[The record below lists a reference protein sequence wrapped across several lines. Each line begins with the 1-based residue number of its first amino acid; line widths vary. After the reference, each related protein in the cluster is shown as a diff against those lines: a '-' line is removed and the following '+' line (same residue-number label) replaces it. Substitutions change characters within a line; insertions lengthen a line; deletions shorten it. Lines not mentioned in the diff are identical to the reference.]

1 MVFSG
6 GKGIAGVGP
15 ELAGSLLTHIP
26 ALVALGSLKTEDLA
40 VRFFE
45 AFYRALASMKPVDA
59 CLSEARREVGD
70 FFPLESAWLAP
81 ALFLSQKQPA
91 VFQSRAGERVRQV
104 YELSEGRYR
113 RKLRETLNRIW
124 PKPERYQR
132 QLFKWMPR
140 QDPLTSYVHAAEFLG
155 QPRDAAE
162 LARRFQRMLVLGG
175 PGSGKSMTLF
185 RLFYDSAQSILSY
198 SAKSPLPIY
207 VSLADLDPQADLL
220 DFVSEGFD
228 RKLFQSDLEE
238 GRFLFL
244 MDGLDETSA
253 DSAKRLAGELNAFMR
268 RFSLNRFVAAARRP
282 VPVPLDLPNW
292 FEVLPFAEWE
302 ATDFLVEGEAMRVE
316 QARVLF
322 RQLVENMGSRGGNP
336 QVLSMA
342 RRLWREGASV
352 PSTPSGLFEAF
363 FEIAG
368 QTLSP
373 YVRETVLPALALRMS
388 RVGRTSLRREHME
401 TGPGETDNWFDNRF
415 GGLGSEELVAALNK
429 TRLLRGPH
437 AFSFPNVA
445 IQEFLTAY
453 ALRSNSTA
461 EVLELIAPAEWIYD
475 ISLDDRPLNLKRGA
489 FHGALV
495 FLSGMLEDSAALIGG
510 LLERDLV
517 LASECYHEARSAA
530 TVTEPLRAAIQR
542 SLGSAGEIHQR
553 IGCLCLE
560 AAGDAWSIELLE
572 QAAGDGELPS
582 RVQALIALG
591 NLRSHRSLPLI
602 QAAAS
607 ERDPNVAQ
615 AAQDALIRIRAS

>member
-1 MVFSG
+1 MEGEGLVSVREEGRGVGEDGLDRDRLMSLLRRNVDVLHLLTSSRWSSGEARIGLFDEKEGGDYLEPSELSTLLKDGSARLMVFSG

-238 GRFLFL
+238 
-244 MDGLDETSA
+244 DGSSSSWMAWT
-253 DSAKRLAGELNAFMR
+253 KRA
-268 RFSLNRFVAAARRP
+268 P
-282 VPVPLDLPNW
+282 TPPN
-292 FEVLPFAEWE
+292 
-302 ATDFLVEGEAMRVE
+302 G
-316 QARVLF
+316 
-322 RQLVENMGSRGGNP
+322 
-336 QVLSMA
+336 
-342 RRLWREGASV
+342 WRES
-352 PSTPSGLFEAF
+352 SM
-363 FEIAG
+363 
-368 QTLSP
+368 LSC
-373 YVRETVLPALALRMS
+373 
-388 RVGRTSLRREHME
+388 
-401 TGPGETDNWFDNRF
+401 
-415 GGLGSEELVAALNK
+415 GGS
-429 TRLLRGPH
+429 P
-437 AFSFPNVA
+437 
-445 IQEFLTAY
+445 
-453 ALRSNSTA
+453 
-461 EVLELIAPAEWIYD
+461 
-475 ISLDDRPLNLKRGA
+475 
-489 FHGALV
+489 
-495 FLSGMLEDSAALIGG
+495 
-510 LLERDLV
+510 
-517 LASECYHEARSAA
+517 
-530 TVTEPLRAAIQR
+530 
-542 SLGSAGEIHQR
+542 
-553 IGCLCLE
+553 
-560 AAGDAWSIELLE
+560 
-572 QAAGDGELPS
+572 
-582 RVQALIALG
+582 
-591 NLRSHRSLPLI
+591 
-602 QAAAS
+602 
-607 ERDPNVAQ
+607 
-615 AAQDALIRIRAS
+615 